1 MALKPAALWRCIGA
15 ARALGAARRA
25 DGEARRHVQPAAA
38 PNGRCLR
45 AVPRRLPRPERPGEA
60 GAAPP
65 QRRAPLRSLR
75 ASVRGTSR
83 ALATSPTYAARR
95 HRRRRAPP
103 PCAAASCS
111 PGCRRRRPRCPTN
124 ELLTRRAPRAARAD
138 PLPRS
143 RAAAPPHRVARPS
156 TSRPRRCAS
165 AASCGPSAASA
176 PAAPPAAGASRVATV
191 AICTSVGRGGGGQRR
206 PRATPTARTTR
217 PLAPPALAAPA
228 PAPVGRAPSPSPTH
242 GAVLRRPRGPAAVGR
257 GGCPRRRSRGRAG
270 AARPRPRAARGTPG
284 ARARSGQAPPGAR
297 ASAARPQATRG
308 GRPAARGA
316 GAPRNPAQPP
326 HRRQARRGEGEP
338 RLHRRLAHRH
348 RSQPP
353 PHGHRGGRL
362 GFERASRHLAGFG
375 GNVSSSAPAG

>member
-65 QRRAPLRSLR
+65 RRRGAAAIAARERPRHQPRPRHLAHLCRAPPPPPPRAAAVRRRQLLARLPPPPASLPHERAAHAPRAAGRARRSSAALARRRPASPRCSTQHQPAEALRKRCLMRPERSLGAGR
-75 ASVRGTSR
+75 AACGRR
-83 ALATSPTYAARR
+83 LARR
-95 HRRRRAPP
+95 HRRHLHER
-103 PCAAASCS
+103 
-111 PGCRRRRPRCPTN
+111 G
-124 ELLTRRAPRAARAD
+124 
-138 PLPRS
+138 
-143 RAAAPPHRVARPS
+143 
-156 TSRPRRCAS
+156 
-165 AASCGPSAASA
+165 G
-176 PAAPPAAGASRVATV
+176 
-191 AICTSVGRGGGGQRR
+191 GGGGQRR

-338 RLHRRLAHRH
+338 HLHRRLAHRH

-353 PHGHRGGRL
+353 PLTGTAGGGWGSSVRRATWL
-362 GFERASRHLAGFG
+362 GLAEM
-375 GNVSSSAPAG
+375 